1 MLTAAD
7 KYHRTITEYGRQ
19 KLGSMPTPFS
29 DSLIP
34 IDRLPRALKINC
46 RPASIRLSFNQ
57 PSLLSRISL
66 PASVSSYS
74 SFLSHE
80 DVTCQDD
87 WFGWHIFVFQEIR
100 SMVYHE
106 CFRGVSM
113 SQEDLYFLYLIQF
126 DSWLARPLDFSKVL
140 VSFCVITM
148 IFPL

>member
-1 MLTAAD
+1 MSVFQAFHKVIAHFIHSKPSINGRLTIQQNTSISQS
-7 KYHRTITEYGRQ
+7 KETTIETEYGRQ

-66 PASVSSYS
+66 PASVSSHS

-87 WFGWHIFVFQEIR
+87 
-100 SMVYHE
+100 
-106 CFRGVSM
+106 
-113 SQEDLYFLYLIQF
+113 
-126 DSWLARPLDFSKVL
+126 
-140 VSFCVITM
+140 
-148 IFPL
+148 